1 MKQVA
6 GATHVGIV
14 VLSGPVARVSLVT
27 ALHDLA
33 ESSGWPMVGGRRR
46 SPDAPL
52 VAGPVGGQGDRAD
65 QRCGPPGGTR
75 RRRSRPVSGPAS
87 AVPFARVEIVP
98 ETQQAALRVLRSGWI
113 TMGPETLA
121 FERELASYLGAR
133 QVVAVASGTAAIEI
147 ALRALYLQAGAVACS
162 LRASRSVVPWP
173 PSCRLAS
180 SSSPGGGG
188 CGNAIAH
195 PGHGGR
201 DSPPGGPPGRH
212 GRAAHRRPP
221 RRRAEL
227 AEAAGLPAERV
238 VEDAAHGIGAQLRG
252 IPVGGTSHAAC
263 FSFYAT
269 EDPPIGEG
277 GAIATDDDKLA
288 GQARVARL
296 HGMSQDA
303 WRRYLPGASWRYDV
317 AEPGLKANLTDVQA
331 AIGRAQ
337 LARLPG
343 WQLRRADVAAA
354 YDAALGEVPGLT
366 LPQRPEHGR
375 HAWHLYQVRV
385 TPSCAVPRDQVIES
399 LAQLGIGT
407 SVHFIPVHQLSA
419 YRRILGPG
427 ECRSVP
433 VTDQVTDEL
442 ISLPMY
448 PGLTDAEIERVAHA
462 LLAITGCA
470 IAVRLMAQPGGS
482 GSR

>member
-1 MKQVA
+1 
-6 GATHVGIV
+6 
-14 VLSGPVARVSLVT
+14 
-27 ALHDLA
+27 
-33 ESSGWPMVGGRRR
+33 
-46 SPDAPL
+46 
-52 VAGPVGGQGDRAD
+52 
-65 QRCGPPGGTR
+65 
-75 RRRSRPVSGPAS
+75 VSGPAN

-98 ETQQAALRVLRSGWI
+98 EAQQAALRVLRSGWI

-147 ALRALYLQAGAVACS
+147 ALRALHLPPGAVVLTPSLTFCGAVAAIVQAG
-162 LRASRSVVPWP
+162 LRPALVDVDAGTLLPTWATVAAAVRRVGRPDAMVVQHM
-173 PSCRLAS
+173 A
-180 SSSPGGGG
+180 G
-188 CGNAIAH
+188 H
-195 PGHGGR
+195 PA
-201 DSPPGGPPGRH
+201 DVP
-212 GRAAHRRPP
+212 
-221 RRRAEL
+221 EL
-227 AEAAGLPAERV
+227 AEAAGLPTDRV

-269 EDPPIGEG
+269 KNLPIGEG

-303 WRRYLPGASWRYDV
+303 WRRYLPGAGWRYDV

-337 LARLPG
+337 LARLPA
-343 WQLRRADVAAA
+343 WQLRRAELAAA
-354 YDAALGEVPGLT
+354 YDAALAGVPGLA
-366 LPQRPEHGR
+366 LPQRPAQGR

-385 TPSCAVPRDQVIES
+385 RPGGAVPRDQVIDS
-399 LAQLGIGT
+399 LARQGIGT

-448 PGLTDAEIERVAHA
+448 PRLTEAEIERVAHA

-470 IAVRLMAQPGGS
+470 IAV
-482 GSR
+482 